1 MCWQNDIFNEAQM
14 AFAKIN
20 SRCLAATVILRTM
33 YLGIY
38 YHEMAT
44 MISGYV
50 GILSSE
56 EGILSSEVGILS
68 SEVGILSSEVGILS
82 FEVGMV
88 SRNNLYIGTNVGH
101 ILNVNVMVT
110 FLF

>member
-1 MCWQNDIFNEAQM
+1 MCWQNDTFNQAQM
-14 AFAKIN
+14 SFAKIN
-20 SRCLAATVILRTM
+20 SRYSAAIVILCTM

-68 SEVGILSSEVGILS
+68 FEVGI
-82 FEVGMV
+82 V